1 MLGRVSTMNVFRTS
15 PLFVLTLIAG
25 SWLVTPSLHG
35 AERDTRRTVAHQ
47 SIDREYIVYS
57 PASSPNGPAPV
68 VLSLQGKG
76 QPIDNLRQSLRLD
89 RVADEH
95 GFRVVYPVAVND
107 VWSYRRPVVN
117 PMPSINGQTIDDLGF
132 IKKVIEEIVAQKLAD
147 PRRVYATGVSRGG
160 LMSFTLA
167 CSIPDKIAAIAP
179 IIASMTEHQIADC
192 GVERALPV
200 VVVAGTNDI
209 NIRYDGW
216 IFQRGRVASV
226 AETMEFWRKSNGCTG
241 QTIQLLPDLDPTDL
255 TRIALKNWTGCRA
268 DTVTRL
274 YKVWGGGHRVP
285 VYEPN
290 QVNPRSRR
298 NRRSGDMETAEILW
312 TVFKEISLP

>member
-1 MLGRVSTMNVFRTS
+1 
-15 PLFVLTLIAG
+15 
-25 SWLVTPSLHG
+25 
-35 AERDTRRTVAHQ
+35 
-47 SIDREYIVYS
+47 
-57 PASSPNGPAPV
+57 
-68 VLSLQGKG
+68 
-76 QPIDNLRQSLRLD
+76 
-89 RVADEH
+89 
-95 GFRVVYPVAVND
+95 
-107 VWSYRRPVVN
+107 
-117 PMPSINGQTIDDLGF
+117 
-132 IKKVIEEIVAQKLAD
+132 
-147 PRRVYATGVSRGG
+147 
-160 LMSFTLA
+160 MSFTLA

-200 VVVAGTNDI
+200 VVVAGTNDF

-216 IFQRGRVASV
+216 ISQKGRVASV